1 MIKELQQKLDPE
13 PSSDTDKDPDE
24 DWVLAWTPVI
34 MIAVLLVIIS
44 AATMLAR

>member
-1 MIKELQQKLDPE
+1 MIKQLQQKLDPE

-34 MIAVLLVIIS
+34 MVAVVLVIIS
-44 AATMLAR
+44 TASLLAR